1 MEHYGSVIIR
11 LAIDRIYCDNEWNF
25 PNVFRTRWIGFP
37 IFVDF
42 SSILNI
48 SMKRLLGIMMVSLML
63 SFKEVQ
69 NMFDLLVKV
78 YSQVSDILIYFNP

>member
-1 MEHYGSVIIR
+1 MTEFTVIMNGSFPTFLEQVR
-11 LAIDRIYCDNEWNF
+11 L
-25 PNVFRTRWIGFP
+25 GFP

-42 SSILNI
+42 LSVFNI
-48 SMKRLLGIMMVSLML
+48 SMKRLLGIMMFSLML

>member
-1 MEHYGSVIIR
+1 MTEFTVIMNGSFPTFLEQVR
-11 LAIDRIYCDNEWNF
+11 LS
-25 PNVFRTRWIGFP
+25 FP

-42 SSILNI
+42 LSVFNI
-48 SMKRLLGIMMVSLML
+48 SMKRLLGIMMFSLML